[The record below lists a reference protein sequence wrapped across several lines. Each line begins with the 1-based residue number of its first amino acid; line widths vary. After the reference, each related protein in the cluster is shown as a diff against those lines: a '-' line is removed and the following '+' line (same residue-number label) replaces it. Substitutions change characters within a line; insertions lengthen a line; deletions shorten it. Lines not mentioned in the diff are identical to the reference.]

1 MTDSDRLAPQVGST
15 SGRRPN
21 RRYIRQF
28 LRQIATLLNAGISV
42 DRAMDLLSRQ
52 HDAPAIAMIAGG
64 MARRLRQGAA
74 LSDAMAAEGKMFDA
88 LDISVVTAAETSG
101 RLAEATARLA
111 DYHERRDA
119 VADRIR
125 AALIYPMILVLA
137 AALAVTMLFVVV
149 VPGIA
154 PLLAG
159 TDSDL
164 PTATRAVLAISDF
177 LRSHGWT
184 IPAILLALL
193 LASALPGGRRTR
205 DRLGLTLPLIGRLW
219 SNIETERWQ
228 RGLGILL
235 ANGVPLPRAVKIAAD
250 GFTNR
255 TLKASGAHIA
265 AAIPQGRG
273 LAVLM
278 AESGCFPT
286 IAVQLARVGEET
298 GALDTMLLQAADHQR
313 EDVEQTLTRLIGL
326 IEPVLI
332 LALGIA
338 IAGVVLALLTT
349 VTSLNETLVGV

>member
-1 MTDSDRLAPQVGST
+1 MTDTDRLAPQVGST

-28 LRQIATLLNAGISV
+28 LRQIASLLGAGISV

-52 HDAPAIAMIAGG
+52 HDAPAIAMISGR
-64 MARRLRQGAA
+64 MARRIRQGAA
-74 LSDAMAAEGKMFDA
+74 LSDTMVAEGKMFDA

-137 AALAVTMLFVVV
+137 AALAVTMLFLVV

-159 TDSDL
+159 ADSDL

-205 DRLGLTLPLIGRLW
+205 DRLGLTLPLI
-219 SNIETERWQ
+219 
-228 RGLGILL
+228 
-235 ANGVPLPRAVKIAAD
+235 A
-250 GFTNR
+250 
-255 TLKASGAHIA
+255 ASGRTSKPNAGNA
-265 AAIPQGRG
+265 GSASCSP
-273 LAVLM
+273 M
-278 AESGCFPT
+278 AFRCRAPFKSPPT
-286 IAVQLARVGEET
+286 VSRT
-298 GALDTMLLQAADHQR
+298 G
-313 EDVEQTLTRLIGL
+313 
-326 IEPVLI
+326 P
-332 LALGIA
+332 
-338 IAGVVLALLTT
+338 
-349 VTSLNETLVGV
+349 